1 MEPIA
6 EPVSTIGAS
15 APTDPPKPIVSE
27 LATIDDQ
34 VLYLMYEK
42 LHYVGSYTGQYP
54 YQKAQ
59 YYNETVFA
67 DVLFTPQQN
76 FGIIV
81 CVIISYFHITTI

>member
-1 MEPIA
+1 MRAQRDA
-6 EPVSTIGAS
+6 EHRQAEIPEIDRVLS
-15 APTDPPKPIVSE
+15 KPYNE
-27 LATIDDQ
+27 

-59 YYNETVFA
+59 YYNETIFA